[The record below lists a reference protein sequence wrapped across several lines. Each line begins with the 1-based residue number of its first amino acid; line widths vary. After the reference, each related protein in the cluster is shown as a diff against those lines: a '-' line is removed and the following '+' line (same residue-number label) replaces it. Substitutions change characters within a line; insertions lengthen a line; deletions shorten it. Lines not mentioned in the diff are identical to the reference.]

1 MNFSPFLWSKRRGA
15 STDNAVPATKE
26 KSGQPRFLPNKRYAD
41 SERTFHAAYRDARE
55 RIWRGSRPSWRE
67 GLFFGGSRY
76 NQVKGSRT
84 SGGPNG
90 MTNAPVDGEGKGERS
105 VEDGERVSR

>member
-1 MNFSPFLWSKRRGA
+1 M
-15 STDNAVPATKE
+15 
-26 KSGQPRFLPNKRYAD
+26 PRIG
-41 SERTFHAAYRDARE
+41 TRE